1 MKTKLVYVLTCAP
14 EATYIEQA
22 LMAVWSARYH
32 NPDAQIVLLTDD
44 KTSAILHTGGPR
56 GEILRYITEEIV
68 SSFDEDKSML
78 YRSRWIKTK
87 ARELVSGDMLF
98 VDCDTL
104 CCRPLDAV
112 DAFECIAGAVL
123 ESHLPIAELN
133 DTMQRGIEEK
143 AQQVGWSI
151 KDETLYFSS
160 GVLYTK
166 DVPEAHNLYR
176 LWHETWLSGVE
187 RGINIDQPTLAYANI
202 QCNHLIQQIPD
213 SYNRILFTQTS
224 GTREAHVL
232 HIAAYRNPSFLFT
245 NKVLNYVKVNGIG
258 NEWLQKMILHP
269 CATIMPFDYIIKH
282 STYKERRTWNK
293 ELAEAWKGYG
303 EHIDAN
309 YADLSSDL
317 HLFKRDTTLL
327 RKGHASLA
335 FRLHLVEMKLRLL
348 RKNIKPNYCQR

>member
-32 NPDAQIVLLTDD
+32 NPDAHIVLLTDD
-44 KTSAILHTGGPR
+44 KTSAILHVGGPR
-56 GEILRYITEEIV
+56 GEILQYITEEIV
-68 SSFDEDKSML
+68 STFDEDKSML

-112 DAFECIAGAVL
+112 DAFECIAGAVP
-123 ESHLPIAELN
+123 ESHLPIADLN

-213 SYNRILFTQTS
+213 SYNCILFTRPPFV
-224 GTREAHVL
+224 REAHIL
-232 HIAAYRNPSFLFT
+232 HIAAYQNPSFLFT
-245 NKVLNYVKVNGIG
+245 NKVLNYVKKNDIG
-258 NEWLQKMILHP
+258 NEWLQKMILNP
-269 CATIMPFDYIIKH
+269 CATMMPFDYTLKH
-282 STYKERRTWNK
+282 SSCEERRLWRR
-293 ELAEAWKGYG
+293 ELSEAWSGYG
-303 EHIDAN
+303 EVIDAT
-309 YADLSSDL
+309 YADFPMKSRFRNVVV
-317 HLFKRDTTLL
+317 HLMQNNHVYL
-327 RKGHASLA
+327 GLA
-335 FRLHLVEMKLRLL
+335 LWLIERRLHIMNENLKINV
-348 RKNIKPNYCQR
+348 CQK

>member
-32 NPDAQIVLLTDD
+32 NPDAHIVLLTDD
-44 KTSAILHTGGPR
+44 KTSAILHVGGPR
-56 GEILRYITEEIV
+56 GEILQYITEEIV
-68 SSFDEDKSML
+68 STFDEDKSML

-112 DAFECIAGAVL
+112 DAFECIAGAVP
-123 ESHLPIAELN
+123 ESHLPIADLN

-176 LWHETWLSGVE
+176 LWHETWLNGVE
-187 RGINIDQPTLAYANI
+187 RGVNIDQPTLAYANI
-202 QCNHLIQQIPD
+202 QCDHLIQRIPD
-213 SYNRILFTQTS
+213 SYNRILFTETS
-224 GTREAHVL
+224 GTRVAHIL
-232 HIAAYRNPSFLFT
+232 HIAAYRNPSVLFE
-245 NKVLNYVKVNGIG
+245 NKSLGYIKEHG
-258 NEWLQKMILHP
+258 LTDSLKDQILHP
-269 CATIMPFDYIIKH
+269 CRSFRPFDYEILHSSFMERMSWIGEVAGLEGGYIKAAI
-282 STYKERRTWNK
+282 WM
-293 ELAEAWKGYG
+293 
-303 EHIDAN
+303 
-309 YADLSSDL
+309 
-317 HLFKRDTTLL
+317 L
-327 RKGHASLA
+327 RK
-335 FRLHLVEMKLRLL
+335 RINVLRHRNRIKDNAC
-348 RKNIKPNYCQR
+348 RK